1 MKKSILASLLAVTL
15 LITFGCKKD
24 DPVISSGMTA
34 KVAGNA
40 WAADV
45 TTCSYSQTMNL
56 TQITGMKGT
65 MAEAIQLNLF
75 GNTTGTYS
83 ISDSETSAVGG
94 YVLNATAE
102 GFYSTIVADT
112 PVGQVVITEYDKT
125 NNKVSGT
132 FQFEA
137 YNANGDK
144 IVITEGKFTKVALI
158 VTQ

>member
-1 MKKSILASLLAVTL
+1 MKKSILAGLLAVTL
-15 LITFGCKKD
+15 LISFGCKKD
-24 DPVISSGMTA
+24 DPVIAAGMTA

-45 TTCSYSQTMNL
+45 ATCSYSQTMNL

-75 GNTTGTYS
+75 GNTTGTYT

-144 IVITEGKFTKVALI
+144 IVITEGKFTKVALL

>member
-1 MKKSILASLLAVTL
+1 MKKSILAGLLAVTL
-15 LITFGCKKD
+15 LISFGCKKD
-24 DPVISSGMTA
+24 DPVIAAGMTA

-45 TTCSYSQTMNL
+45 ATCSYSQTMNL

-75 GNTTGTYS
+75 GNTTGTYT
-83 ISDSETSAVGG
+83 ISDSETSAIGG

-102 GFYSTIVADT
+102 GFYSTISADA
-112 PVGQVVITEYDKT
+112 PVGQIIITEYDQTNKT
-125 NNKVSGT
+125 VSGT

-137 YNANGDK
+137 YNLNGAK
-144 IVITEGKFTKVALI
+144 ISITEGKFTKVALL
-158 VTQ
+158 VTN